1 MNGVEKADVHQSLT
15 CLNINV
21 PKFLDKMQWFEVE
34 IFFNMYKLQETHFR

>member
-34 IFFNMYKLQETHFR
+34 IFFQHVQTTRDSL